1 MIETFAKGE
10 ECTMKKLVVGILAH
24 VDSGK
29 TTLSE
34 GILYHT
40 GELRKLGRVDH
51 RDAFLDTHEIE
62 RQRGI
67 TIFSKQAVFSY
78 KNTDFTLL
86 DTPGHIDFS
95 AETERA
101 LRVLDYAIL
110 VISGSEGIQSHTET
124 LWRLLE
130 RYNIPTFIFI
140 NKMDIAHR
148 ESADVMN
155 ELAKKLNGGC
165 VDFGAEKDES
175 FFESLAMCDEVL
187 MDKLLESGEISDKD
201 IRISVSKRN
210 IFPCFFGAA
219 LKMQG
224 IEEFLGGLDT
234 YTKAPVA
241 NEKFGARVFKI
252 SEDEQGERLTH
263 IKITGGKLKVKDLL
277 SDKEGTRDEWS
288 QKVNGIRIYSGAK
301 YKIKDIV
308 YPGEVCAVTGLSN
321 TYPGEGLGF
330 EADSEVPVI
339 EPVLSYSIEL
349 EEGADI
355 HKSITN
361 LRKIEEEEPQLNIVW
376 NERLQQIQAQVMGEV
391 QLDVLQQ
398 IVLDR
403 FGMNISFGECS
414 IAYKETIAEA
424 VEGVGHYEPLRHYA
438 EVHLLLEPGERGSGV
453 CFDTS
458 CSEDELD
465 RNWQRLI
472 LTHLEEKDHIGVLT
486 GSPITDIK
494 ITLIAGRAHQKHT
507 EGGDFRQA
515 TYRAVRQGLKMA
527 QSILLEPWYEYK
539 IELPTDNIG
548 RLMTDITN
556 MGGTFSEPYTF
567 EDMSSISGKA
577 PVSKMQGYQKE
588 LNAYTRGRG
597 KLSCFVCGYEHCAD
611 SEEVISSIGYDSDA
625 DLENSADS
633 VFCSHGA
640 GFVVKWNEVRDYMH
654 IDTRFGEEAE
664 EEPEE
669 IKPKK
674 NTAVAAEKELLRI
687 FESTYGPIKQKTYE
701 PVKKVVQ
708 KPVKYPKAKPM
719 PKGKEYILVDGYNI
733 IFAWDELN
741 KIAKESLDHARYN
754 LINILSNYQGAK
766 QCELILVFDA
776 YKVKGNVREVEKV
789 GNISVVYTK
798 EAETA
803 DMYIE
808 KVTHELAKNHRVRV
822 ATSDNLEQIII
833 LGNGALRVSANAF
846 KKEVEEAD
854 KEIRSFLKTNG
865 GV

>member
-349 EEGADI
+349 EEGADV
-355 HKSITN
+355 HKSIIN

-403 FGMNISFGECS
+403 FGMNIGFGECS

-567 EDMSSISGKA
+567 EDMSSIIGKA

-597 KLSCFVCGYEHCAD
+597 KISCFVCGYEHCAD

-654 IDTRFGEEAE
+654 IDTGFGEEAE

-674 NTAVAAEKELLRI
+674 NTAVAAEKELLQI

>member
-1 MIETFAKGE
+1 MIEIFAKGDVS
-10 ECTMKKLVVGILAH
+10 TMKKLVVGILAH

-51 RDAFLDTHEIE
+51 RDAFLDTHQIE

-78 KNTDFTLL
+78 KNTEFTLL

-110 VISGSEGIQSHTET
+110 VISGSEGVQSHTET

-130 RYNIPTFIFI
+130 RYNVPTFVFV

-148 ESADVMN
+148 ENLDVMN
-155 ELAKKLNGGC
+155 ELSKKLAASC

-187 MDKLLESGEISDKD
+187 MDKLLENGEISDKD
-201 IRISVSKRN
+201 IRISISKRN
-210 IFPCFFGAA
+210 IFPCFFGTA

-224 IEEFLGGLDT
+224 IEEFLEGLDT

-241 NEKFGARVFKI
+241 NEKFGAKVFKI

-263 IKITGGKLKVKDLL
+263 MKITGGTLKVKDLL
-277 SDKEGTRDEWS
+277 SDKVGTREEWS

-301 YKIKDIV
+301 YKTKDIV
-308 YPGEVCAVTGLSN
+308 CPGEVCAVTGLSN

-330 EADSEVPVI
+330 EADSDVPVI

-349 EEGADI
+349 EEGADV
-355 HKSITN
+355 HKSITT

-414 IAYKETIAEA
+414 IAYKETISDV

-556 MGGTFSEPYTF
+556 MGGTFSEPYTW
-567 EDMSSISGKA
+567 EDMSSINGKA
-577 PVSKMQGYQKE
+577 PVSKMQGYQNE

-597 KLSCFVCGYEHCAD
+597 KLSCFVCGYEPCAD
-611 SEEVISSIGYDSDA
+611 SEAVINSIGYDSDA

-640 GFVVKWNEVRDYMH
+640 GFVVKWDEVRDYMH
-654 IDTRFGEEAE
+654 INTGFGEEAE
-664 EEPEE
+664 EETEP

-674 NTAVAAEKELLRI
+674 NAAVAAEKELLQI

-708 KPVKYPKAKPM
+708 KPVKYPKAKPI

-733 IFAWDELN
+733 IFAWEELN
-741 KIAKESLDHARYN
+741 KLAQESLDHARYN

-776 YKVKGNVREVEKV
+776 YKVKGNVREIEKV
-789 GNISVVYTK
+789 DNISVVYTK

-854 KEIRSFLKTNG
+854 KEIRSFLK
-865 GV
+865 